1 MLILIT
7 GGSGSGKSERAE
19 EISASFKSENLIYIA
34 TMFPYDDECLKKIE
48 RHRELR
54 KEKNFLTIEKPINLK
69 KIEIPKNSTVLLE
82 CISNLVANEMYLED
96 GSKELT
102 VSEILKGIEKLQ
114 KNSDNLIIVT
124 NEVFSDGINYDE
136 ETQKYIKNIAEINTA
151 IGKVADVVI
160 EVVYS
165 IPIFHKGEDKLCGIH
180 LK

>member
-1 MLILIT
+1 MLVLIT

-54 KEKNFLTIEKPINLK
+54 KEKKFLTIEKPINLK
-69 KIEIPKNSTVLLE
+69 EIEIPKNSTVLLE

-96 GSKELT
+96 GGKELT
-102 VSEILKGIEKLQ
+102 VSEVLKGIEKIQ
-114 KNSDNLIIVT
+114 KSSDNLIIVT
-124 NEVFSDGINYDE
+124 NEVFSDGMEYDV
-136 ETQKYIKNIAEINTA
+136 ETKKYIKNIGEINTA
-151 IGKVADVVI
+151 IGKAADLVI

-165 IPIFHKGEDKLCGIH
+165 IPIFIKGANEYGRIFR
-180 LK
+180 